1 VTVYTLVAI
10 AVVRFVSIVRSSPRP
25 APAPGCEPQAAGPAP
40 APGRVAAVVAAVWV
54 TMLAANSPLLAL
66 YRVKTFAM
74 SPDSLTDEGSH

>member
-10 AVVRFVSIVRSSPRP
+10 AVVRFVSIVRSSPR
-25 APAPGCEPQAAGPAP
+25 PAP